1 MKCSA
6 LYVTSIWGLNVLYF
20 TILLVNTLEK
30 FWSSKRKLRDQNE
43 IYYQI
48 KQVLLTQSVSK
59 KT

>member
-1 MKCSA
+1 M
-6 LYVTSIWGLNVLYF
+6 TSIWGLNVLYF

-30 FWSSKRKLRDQNE
+30 FWISKRKLRDQNE

-48 KQVLLTQSVSK
+48 KQVLLTQGVSK